1 MIQRKNVCDSI
12 VEDVIEK
19 IKNKQLLPGDK
30 LPNEKDMS
38 EEFGV
43 SRISLREALRY
54 LSAKG
59 LIVTRHGEGSL
70 INEYNP
76 NMIAETFYNFSLL
89 TDNPIMEMLEIRKIM
104 ESEAARLCA
113 TKATEEEIAEIIKYK
128 DKREEY
134 CESNDSNLK
143 FEYDRL
149 FHLSIASAC
158 HNEVLHKFIETIH
171 WTIELHQ
178 REYTK
183 NQENVAHTTNF
194 HEEIATAIANHDA
207 DVAADKM
214 YAHLELIE
222 KSFIPD
228 KEL

>member
-12 VEDVIEK
+12 VEEVMEK
-19 IKNKQLLPGDK
+19 IKSKELLPGDK
-30 LPNEKDMS
+30 LPNEKDMA

-59 LIVTRHGEGSL
+59 LVVTRHGEGSF

-89 TDNPIMEMLEIRKIM
+89 TDNPIIEMLEIRKIM
-104 ESEAARLCA
+104 EAEAARLCA
-113 TKATEEEIAEIIKYK
+113 QKATDEEIADIIKYK

-134 CESNDSNLK
+134 CVSNDTNMK

-149 FHLSIASAC
+149 FHLAIAKGC
-158 HNEVLHKFIETIH
+158 HNEVLNKFIETIH

-183 NQENVAHTTNF
+183 NQENVVHTTNF
-194 HEEIATAIANHDA
+194 HEEISQAIMNRDS
-207 DVAADKM
+207 DMAADKM
-214 YAHLELIE
+214 YKHLELIE
-222 KSFIPD
+222 KSFILED
-228 KEL
+228 